1 MPVDE
6 LQETGVTA
14 RRFTVALSE
23 LSRAQKPGRG
33 APPYSRWINRRMGR
47 VIAAAAYVV
56 GLTPNG
62 VTVISALFTFSAL
75 ALIALVPPTIGVGI
89 LIGVLLILGYALD
102 AADGQLARLTGRGS
116 RAGGSHHLDGR
127 VGTEQAHQTL
137 DDHMVDVT
145 KTCVLHAVVLISFFR
160 FGGVP
165 SPAYLL
171 VPLGYLTVSVMFFFG
186 LMLVDQLRRA
196 ARTADAPAAPT
207 GGGLFQTIAAI
218 PTDYGIL
225 CVVFLS
231 FGYRP
236 VFLVLYGLMFLGHAL
251 VLCGTLVKW
260 WRDLRAID
268 ASAS

>member
-6 LQETGVTA
+6 LQETGVTE

-23 LSRAQKPGRG
+23 LARAQKPGRG

-116 RAGGSHHLDGR
+116 RAGEWL
-127 VGTEQAHQTL
+127 
-137 DDHMVDVT
+137 DHMVDVT
-145 KTCVLHAVVLISFFR
+145 KTCVLHAVVLISLFR

-196 ARTADAPAAPT
+196 ARSADASAAPT

-236 VFLVLYGLMFLGHAL
+236 LFLVLYGLMFLGHAL